1 MEISR
6 SYDTSFMK
14 VNDRCQLIILYLI
27 FYITRGMILLIILF
41 SMASATAE
49 TGGEEDEEALLLLYG
64 DEEMISIAT
73 GNKQPISKAPA
84 VATVITAEDIR
95 EMGAIDLD
103 EILETVPGLHVARNN
118 INYSPIYTIRGI
130 YSGFNPQVLILING
144 IPITNLYFGD
154 RHLFWGGMPVEAIA
168 RIEVIRGPGTAIY
181 GADAF
186 AGVINIITKTKEDI
200 NGTEVGVRTGSFDTQ
215 DVWALHSDTWSGFDV
230 AVMLEY
236 HDTDGQRE
244 IIDFD
249 AQSALDNT
257 VGTNASLAPGPV
269 NLQRE
274 NFDARLDIARGNWRM
289 RGGLQRRRNI
299 GNGAGIAEAL
309 DPNNRYASDRWSAD
323 LTYHN
328 PEFTKNWDVL
338 AQLSYLDV
346 SQEVEQDVILFPPG
360 ANLGFGEF
368 PDGVIGNPEV
378 FERHTRVN
386 VSASYTGFAK
396 HRFRLG
402 TGFNYGDLYKV
413 QETKNF
419 GEDPETGNPLPPGS
433 PLVDVTDTDLVFLRE
448 DDRKNYFFFLQDVW
462 QFANDWE
469 LTAGVRYDHYS
480 DFGDTINPRLALVW
494 STQHNLTTKLLYGRA
509 FRAPAFAETRAI
521 NNPVNLG
528 NLDLDPET
536 METLELAFDYRPID
550 TLHFGLNVF
559 GYRWDDIIQ
568 FVPDPGETTRT
579 AQNTGEQTGFG
590 LELEADWKLT
600 PTFQLRGNYAYQKST
615 DETADED
622 AGNAPQHQVY
632 LRADWEFT
640 QNWHLNS
647 QLNWVIDRDRIA
659 DDNRPNIDDYSTVDM
674 TIRRR
679 SQKDNWEFAFAVRN
693 LFDSDAREPSAAG
706 VSAAPIPNDLPLAGR
721 NFWGELR
728 YRF

>member
-1 MEISR
+1 MHNIMHA
-6 SYDTSFMK
+6 T
-14 VNDRCQLIILYLI
+14 V
-27 FYITRGMILLIILF
+27 LLIALL
-41 SMASATAE
+41 SMISAVAE
-49 TGGEEDEEALLLLYG
+49 TEDESDEEALLLLYG

-73 GNKQPISKAPA
+73 GNRQPISKAPA
-84 VATVITAEDIR
+84 VATVVTAEDIR
-95 EMGAIDLD
+95 AMGATDLD
-103 EILETVPGLHVARNN
+103 EVLETVPGLHVARNFQGYN
-118 INYSPIYTIRGI
+118 PIYTIRGI
-130 YSGFNPQVLILING
+130 YSQFNPQMLMLING
-144 IPITNLYFGD
+144 IPITNLLLGD
-154 RHLFWGGMPVEAIA
+154 RNQVWGGMPVEAIA
-168 RIEVIRGPGTAIY
+168 RIEVIRGPGSAIY

-186 AGVINIITKTKEDI
+186 AGVINIITKTKKDI
-200 NGTEVGVRTGSFDTQ
+200 DGTEVGIRVGSFDTQ
-215 DVWALHSDTWSGFDV
+215 DVWALHSDTWAGFGV

-236 HDTDGQRE
+236 HDTDGQHKL
-244 IIDFD
+244 IHAD
-249 AQSALDNT
+249 AQTALDS
-257 VGTNASLAPGPV
+257 VFGTNASLAPGPV

-274 NFDARLDIARGNWRM
+274 NFDIRVDISRGYWRL
-289 RGGLQRRRNI
+289 RGGLQRRRNW
-299 GNGAGIAEAL
+299 GFGAGVAQAL
-309 DPNNRYASDRWSAD
+309 DSNGRAASDRWNAD

-328 PEFTKNWDVL
+328 PDFTENWDVT
-338 AQLSYLDV
+338 AQLSYLDTT
-346 SQEVEQDVILFPPG
+346 QEVEQDLIVFPPG

-378 FERHTRVN
+378 FERHTRIN
-386 VSASYTGFAK
+386 VSASYTGFEK
-396 HRFRLG
+396 HQFRLG
-402 TGFNYGDLYKV
+402 TGFNYDDLYKV

-419 GEDPETGNPLPPGS
+419 LSDPETGGLLPLGS
-433 PLVDVTDTDLVFLRE
+433 LVDVTDTKFVFLRE

-469 LTAGVRYDHYS
+469 LTAGVRYDNYS

-494 STQHNLTTKLLYGRA
+494 STRHNLTTKLLYGRA

-528 NLDLDPET
+528 NPNLDPET

-579 AQNTGEQTGFG
+579 AQNKGEQTGFG

-622 AGNAPQHQVY
+622 AGNAPHHQVY

-640 QNWHLNS
+640 QDWHLNS

-659 DDNRPNIDDYSTVDM
+659 DDDRPNIDDYSTVDM

-693 LFDSDAREPSAAG
+693 LFDSDAREPSPAG
-706 VSAAPIPNDLPLAGR
+706 FPTASIPNDLPLAGR